1 MDTPR
6 IPVRDRAT
14 DALGAVNMPDLT
26 ARAAHGDRDAFAQL
40 VEARLDRTFRTACA
54 MLDNEADARD
64 VVQDAF
70 IAVWRELP
78 RLRDLARFDAWLNQ
92 IVRNRCRD
100 VLRRRSRARE
110 IMLDDH
116 DSSLPDATDALA
128 ETASLNAA
136 FDRLPADQRQ
146 LLVLHHLHH
155 LPVGDLAAQLAIPVG
170 TVKWRLH
177 RARRALAQ
185 ALETER

>member
-1 MDTPR
+1 MGTPGIR
-6 IPVRDRAT
+6 VPHRTT
-14 DALGAVNMPDLT
+14 DALDAVSAHDLV

-40 VEARLDRTFRTACA
+40 VETRLDRTFRTACA

-70 IAVWRELP
+70 IAAWRELP
-78 RLRDLARFDAWLNQ
+78 RLRDFARFDAWLNQ

-100 VLRRRSRARE
+100 VLRWRRRAPE
-110 IMLDDH
+110 IVLDGH
-116 DSSLPDATDALA
+116 DSSLPDASDAVA
-128 ETASLNAA
+128 EAASVNAA

-146 LLVLHHLHH
+146 ILVLHHLHH
-155 LPVGDLAAQLAIPVG
+155 LPVGDLAAQLGIPVG

-177 RARRALAQ
+177 RARRALAR